1 MIQII
6 SIVISLVL
14 FAAVIDLI
22 RRGLLKERYSV
33 LWLISMFLVV
43 VLSLW
48 KELLSTISAMVG
60 VAYPPALLF
69 LVAFLFVILILL
81 HYSVAISSLS
91 EKNKILAQE
100 IALLKDRLYDKDH
113 LQHGDRG

>member
-6 SIVISLVL
+6 SILISLAL
-14 FAAVIDLI
+14 FVAVIDLI
-22 RRGLLKERYSV
+22 RRGLLKEKYSV
-33 LWLISMFLVV
+33 LWLASMFFVI
-43 VLSLW
+43 VLAVW
-48 KELLSTISAMVG
+48 KDLLAKVSVLVG

-91 EKNKILAQE
+91 ERNKVLAQE
-100 IALLKDRLYDKDH
+100 IALLKNRIHEK
-113 LQHGDRG
+113 QAFPEEKR

>member
-6 SIVISLVL
+6 SIAISLVL
-14 FAAVIDLI
+14 FVAVIDLI
-22 RRGLLKERYSV
+22 RRGLLKEKYSV
-33 LWLISMFLVV
+33 LWLASMLFVI
-43 VLSLW
+43 VLAVW
-48 KELLSTISAMVG
+48 KELLARVSMLVG
-60 VAYPPALLF
+60 VAYPPTLLF

-100 IALLKDRLYDKDH
+100 IALLKNRIHDKQP
-113 LQHGDRG
+113 LSEEKR